1 MSDPGHL
8 NRARQAFARG
18 DWPAAHEAFARASQ
32 DLPLSGADLES
43 WATAAYLLGQDDEFV
58 RLLDSAHQRHL
69 DHGDVLRA
77 ARCTAWLACNLA
89 AAGAQAPAAG
99 WVSRTRRLLAG
110 AEGESA
116 QGGYLALAESL
127 TAVQRGDRE
136 EVVSAAERAV
146 AAGSRFHDH
155 DLESLALHVLG
166 RAELRR
172 SRVDEGLALLDE
184 AMTVL
189 ASSVTNPFVIGIVYC
204 SVIDACRSIFS
215 LRRAHEWT
223 EALGR
228 WCDTQ
233 PGLVAFHG
241 ECSVARAEMLVLR
254 GAWMDAAAEANRAAQ
269 RVALWAAPRI
279 GAAAMYQ
286 LAEVHRLR
294 GDFTEAEGLY
304 EQVARESGQPYPG
317 LALLKL
323 RKSDPLAAYRSLVMR
338 LDETRDPLKRVRLL
352 PAVVEAGVA
361 LLAGDVNG
369 QREEVIA
376 EVRTA
381 AAEIGQIA
389 DVYHSPALRA
399 MADHAAGEVALVR
412 GDVPAAAAALR
423 SAADAWYSLEAP
435 YQAARAR
442 ASLGRAYLV
451 QGDAGDAELEF
462 AAARAVFEELG
473 AKPDLKALDALTG
486 SASDPSGL
494 SPRELQVLSL
504 LANGA
509 SNRSI
514 ATELGIS
521 ERTVER
527 HVSNIFDKLA
537 VGSRTEAAAY
547 ALRNGLV

>member
-8 NRARQAFARG
+8 SRGRAAFARG
-18 DWPAAHEAFARASQ
+18 DWPAAHEEFARASEE
-32 DLPLSGADLES
+32 LPLSGADLES

-69 DHGDVLRA
+69 DHGDVLKA

-110 AEGESA
+110 ADGETA

-127 TAVQRGDRE
+127 TAVQRGDLA
-136 EVVSAAERAV
+136 EVITAAERAV

-155 DLESLALHVLG
+155 DLEALALHLLG

-241 ECSVARAEMLVLR
+241 ECSVARAEMLMLR
-254 GAWMDAAAEANRAAQ
+254 GAWEDAAAEADRAAR

-279 GAAAMYQ
+279 GAAAKYQ

-294 GDFTEAEGLY
+294 GDLEEARRLY
-304 EQVARESGQPYPG
+304 EQVAREGGQPYPG
-317 LALLKL
+317 LGLLRL
-323 RKSDPLAAYRSLVMR
+323 RRGEPAAAYRSLVMR
-338 LDETRDPLKRVRLL
+338 LDETRDPLRRVRLL

-369 QREEVIA
+369 QREEVVA

-381 AAEIGQIA
+381 AAEIAQVA
-389 DVYHSPALRA
+389 DVYRSPALRA
-399 MADHAAGEVALVR
+399 MADHAAGEVALAR
-412 GDVPAAAAALR
+412 ADVSAATAVLR
-423 SAADAWYSLEAP
+423 SAADAWSSLGAP

-442 ASLGRAYLV
+442 AALGRAYLA
-451 QGDAGDAELEF
+451 QGDAADAELEF
-462 AAARAVFEELG
+462 VAARAVFAELG
-473 AKPDLKALDALTG
+473 AQPDLEALGALAG
-486 SASDPSGL
+486 KGADPSGL
-494 SPRELQVLSL
+494 SPRELQVLAL
-504 LANGA
+504 LTEGG

-514 ATELGIS
+514 ATGLGIS

-527 HVSNIFDKLA
+527 HVSNIFDKLG
-537 VGSRTEAAAY
+537 VTSRTEAAAY
-547 ALRNGLV
+547 ALRHRLV